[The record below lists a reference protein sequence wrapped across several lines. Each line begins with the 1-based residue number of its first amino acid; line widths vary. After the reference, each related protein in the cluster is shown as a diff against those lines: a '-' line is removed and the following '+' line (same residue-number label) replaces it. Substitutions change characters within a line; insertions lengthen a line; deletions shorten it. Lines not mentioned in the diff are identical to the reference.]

1 MPRALKLYAHR
12 GSRPRELFVV
22 RHVDGRRAR
31 SLVPIACASTP
42 ADPDTELHLA
52 IARARTELGL
62 CARCEH
68 ILRSSRRVAIDLQRE
83 LVYCLDCW
91 ADLTHAVDVQRK
103 DSLQ

>member
-22 RHVDGRRAR
+22 RQGTR
-31 SLVPIACASTP
+31 SLAPIAHASTP

-68 ILRSSRRVAIDLQRE
+68 ILGSSRRVAIDARRE

-91 ADLTHAVDVQRK
+91 GDLTHAVDVRRK
-103 DSLQ
+103 DSLP